1 MNTALLNMVV
11 PGDPDTKTG
20 GYIYDRRIAAE
31 LEARGWPISV
41 TGLEGRFPDVDH
53 RATKSVDDFLSAQD
67 DGAVVIMDGLALS
80 AVPEL
85 IAQHAERL
93 RVVALVHLPL
103 CDEGGLD
110 PGLQRHYQSREVAA
124 LKRVRSVIVTSDFT
138 ARRLGELGVAA
149 ETVRVVEPGTDTASL
164 ARGSVGPGIHMLC
177 AATVTPRKRH
187 DVLMQALARLTQFE
201 WTLTCAGGF
210 DPSSAW
216 VREVFDL
223 IEENGLSD
231 RVTFTGVKTGSDLAR
246 EFDAADLFVLAS
258 QYESFG
264 MVFTEALAHG
274 LPIVATTGG
283 AIPET
288 VPRDAGLLVPP
299 DDTAAFEAA
308 LSGLMQGSEPL
319 APLKAGA
326 AAARQRLNGWAA
338 AGKAFEKHLCEVLSP

>member
-1 MNTALLNMVV
+1 
-11 PGDPDTKTG
+11 
-20 GYIYDRRIAAE
+20 
-31 LEARGWPISV
+31 
-41 TGLEGRFPDVDH
+41 
-53 RATKSVDDFLSAQD
+53 
-67 DGAVVIMDGLALS
+67 MDGLALS

-85 IAQHAERL
+85 ITQHAARL
-93 RVVALVHLPL
+93 QLVALVHLPL

-110 PGLQRHYQSREVAA
+110 SCLQLSYQSKEVAA
-124 LKRVRSVIVTSDFT
+124 LKEARCIIVTSAFT
-138 ARRLGELGVAA
+138 VRRLRELGVDADM
-149 ETVRVVEPGTDTASL
+149 VRVVEPGTDAAAL
-164 ARGSVGPGIHMLC
+164 AGGSGGPGLHMLC

-187 DVLMQALARLTQFE
+187 DVLMQALAGLTQFE
-201 WTLTCAGGF
+201 WTLTCAGDF
-210 DPSSAW
+210 DPNSAW
-216 VREVFDL
+216 VREVFGL
-223 IEENGLSD
+223 IEQNGLSD

-299 DDTAAFEAA
+299 GDAAAFEAA
-308 LSGLMQGSEPL
+308 LSGLMQGSETL
-319 APLKAGA
+319 AALKAGA
-326 AAARQRLNGWAA
+326 AVARQRLDGWAA